1 MLLPKILEQDL
12 FGSISD
18 MERLQQELNR
28 IFHDSKSTNTEFPP
42 VNVWTSAD
50 GAIVRTEI
58 PGIDKERIDI
68 SIVNETLTIRG
79 ARTEDAGKEGLSC
92 HRKERDFGQF
102 VRSLQL
108 PFEVDAD
115 RVKARFAEGILE
127 ITLPRAEAD
136 KPRKIAVLSE

>member
-1 MLLPKILEQDL
+1 MLLPRTLEQDL
-12 FGSISD
+12 FGSIND
-18 MERLQQELNR
+18 MQRLQQQLNR
-28 IFHDSKSTNTEFPP
+28 IFHDTNTNTEFPP

-58 PGIDKERIDI
+58 PGIDLEKIDI

-79 ARTEDAGKEGLSC
+79 SRTEESGKEGLSC
-92 HRKERDFGQF
+92 HRKERDFGHF

-108 PFEVDAD
+108 PFEVDVD
-115 RVKARFAEGILE
+115 RVKARFVEGILE

-136 KPRKIAVLSE
+136 KPRKIRVLSE

>member
-1 MLLPKILEQDL
+1 MLLPRALEQDL
-12 FGSISD
+12 FGSIND
-18 MERLQQELNR
+18 MQRLQQELNR
-28 IFHDSKSTNTEFPP
+28 IFHDTSTHTEFPP

-50 GAIVRTEI
+50 GAIVRTEV
-58 PGIDKERIDI
+58 PGIDSEKIDI

-79 ARTEDAGKEGLSC
+79 ARAEETGKECLSC
-92 HRKERDFGQF
+92 HRKERDFGHF

-127 ITLPRAEAD
+127 ITLPRAEAG
-136 KPRKIAVLSE
+136 KPRKIKVDSE